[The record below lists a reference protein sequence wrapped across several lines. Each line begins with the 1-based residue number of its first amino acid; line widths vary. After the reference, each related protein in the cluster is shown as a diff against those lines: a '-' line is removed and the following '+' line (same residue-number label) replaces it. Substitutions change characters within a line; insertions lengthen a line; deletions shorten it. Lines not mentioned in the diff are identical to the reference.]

1 MNVVQE
7 LARDGMTIAV
17 GGFGLCGIPS
27 RLIHALRESGA
38 QNLTIV
44 SNNMGVDGKGLGLLL
59 ENEQVTKVIASYVG
73 ENKLFARQY
82 LDGVLEVEFNPQGT
96 LAERL
101 RAGGAGIP
109 AFYTRTGAGTQVA
122 EGKPTA
128 VFDGIEYIQERAI
141 VADLALV
148 HAHTGDRYGNL
159 RYRLAA
165 RNFNPVVAASGNIT
179 VAEVEHLVE
188 AIDPELVHTPGIY
201 VTHVVP
207 AADSPKDIEQRTT
220 RPRPDGPAFPTPEE
234 WREAQLSS
242 FEGTTP

>member
-1 MNVVQE
+1 MNEISDVV
-7 LARDGMTIAV
+7 RDGMTIAV

-27 RLIHALRESGA
+27 DLIEAVRDTGVRD
-38 QNLTIV
+38 LTIV

-59 ENEQVTKVIASYVG
+59 ENQQVRKVVASYVG

-96 LAERL
+96 LAERM

-109 AFYTRTGAGTQVA
+109 AFYTRTGVGTQIA

-128 VFDGIEYIQERAI
+128 EFDGVTYVQERGI

-148 HAHTGDRYGNL
+148 HARTGDAHGNL

-165 RNFNPVVAASGNIT
+165 RNFNPVVATCGRIT
-179 VAEVEHLVE
+179 IAEVEERVD
-188 AIDPELVHTPGIY
+188 AIDPELVHTPGVY
-201 VTHVVP
+201 VTHVVQ
-207 AADSPKDIEQRTT
+207 ASDRVKDVEQRTT
-220 RPRPDGPAFPTPEE
+220 RPRPDATRGAS
-234 WREAQLSS
+234 A
-242 FEGTTP
+242 